1 MEVLHLIKKYSFF
14 IIIAVIIVGI
24 GTFIFINEAKPNADS
39 NVEMAPTITLKDQ
52 DENMVN
58 EISALIK
65 VDVKGEINK
74 PGVYE
79 VKQDYRIIDVI
90 QLAGGLTKLADET
103 KINLAQKVTDE
114 MVIIVPKEGDEEF
127 VAANFNLEQEDG
139 KINLNEASV
148 EEITTLNGIGPK
160 KAQAIVDYREEN
172 GPFQQEE
179 DLLNISGIGEKT
191 LENIRDE
198 IIVP

>member
-1 MEVLHLIKKYSFF
+1 VLHLIKKHSFF
-14 IIIAVIIVGI
+14 IIIAIIIVVI
-24 GTFIFINEAKPNADS
+24 GTVIFINEGKPN
-39 NVEMAPTITLKDQ
+39 VEPDIETPLPMVLNNQEEKMA
-52 DENMVN
+52 N
-58 EISALIK
+58 EISELIK

-90 QLAGGLTKLADET
+90 QLAGGLTKLADES
-103 KINLAQKVTDE
+103 KINLAQKVSDE
-114 MVIIVPKEGDEEF
+114 MVIIVPKDGDEEF
-127 VAANFNLEQEDG
+127 VDANFNLEQVDG

-179 DLLNISGIGEKT
+179 DLLNVSGIGEKT
-191 LENIRDE
+191 LENLRDE